1 MMVNAVLSSFR
12 LSLSDS
18 TLSLMSA
25 RDSKLI
31 RLSNKVQG
39 VFARANVTW
48 NSIIYCMGPVLSSS
62 SLSLSVSKSSAT
74 SINMNVN

>member
-31 RLSNKVQG
+31 RLSCYNKVQG

-48 NSIIYCMGPVLSSS
+48 NSIILHGP
-62 SLSLSVSKSSAT
+62 SALE
-74 SINMNVN
+74 